1 MKLFSKILIANRGEI
16 AARII
21 RSLKGMGIRTVAVFS
36 ENDRDALFVRMA
48 DESYFLS
55 GDTLSSTYL
64 DHDKIVKIA
73 QIAGAEAVHP
83 GYGFLSENAL
93 FAERLAAAGINFI
106 GPSPQVI
113 RLMGDKKQARQTAR
127 DLHIPLI
134 EGMEGKAEEILARK
148 EDFQYPI
155 LLKAAAGG
163 GGKAMRIVYE
173 QEQLAEALETTSREA
188 VNYFG
193 SGELYAEK
201 FFGHARHIE
210 IQVIADHYGNIVIA
224 GERECSVQRRY
235 QKVIEETPSLFLSDE
250 TRISMFAASQ
260 KIVES
265 TGYTNAGTIEYL
277 VDEKNSY
284 YFLEMNTRIQVEH
297 AITEMVNGIDI
308 VAEQVLIAAGNP
320 LRITQADIIPA
331 GHSIEARLYA
341 EDPSRDFLPAPGRIF
356 AYQEPSFPDLRI
368 DSATD
373 KPFFID
379 PSYDPMIA
387 KLIVHGHDRDEAIQ
401 LLSSALRQMVVLG
414 TSTNREL
421 LLAILK
427 DQEFGKNLI
436 HTNWLEAKSAKLLAD
451 LETERNILRDAEVIA
466 LWLAY
471 TIFGKTKSGQKN
483 IWENAGNW
491 HSLQMKTFRLREM
504 LFQLIIRENR
514 NGKIRFAIGS
524 DEYRLVLKSIDASQ
538 IMIELDG
545 KWLSGHVI
553 AGFQSE
559 DIVLSHGLEFKISP
573 LDFLPEEPYLKR
585 ENETKDSGN
594 LSVRSPMH
602 GKLVKLMVSE
612 GSRVKKGEHLF
623 TLDAMKVENKVLSPA
638 DACVKSVKASA
649 GEQLK
654 LNQIVIEL
662 DECRNQ

>member
-1 MKLFSKILIANRGEI
+1 
-16 AARII
+16 
-21 RSLKGMGIRTVAVFS
+21 MGIRTVAVFS
-36 ENDRDALFVRMA
+36 ENDRNALFVRMA
-48 DESYFLS
+48 DESYLLS

-93 FAERLAAAGINFI
+93 FAEKLAVAGINFI

-113 RLMGDKKQARQTAR
+113 RLMGDKKQARKTAR
-127 DLHIPLI
+127 ELKIPLI

-148 EDFQYPI
+148 DGFQYPI

-163 GGKAMRIVYE
+163 GGKAMRIVMDP
-173 QEQLAEALETTSREA
+173 EQLQEALETTSREA
-188 VNYFG
+188 MNYFG
-193 SGELYAEK
+193 SGELYAER
-201 FFGHARHIE
+201 FFGQARHIE
-210 IQVIADHYGNIVIA
+210 IQVLADHYGNIVIA

-260 KIVES
+260 KIVDS

-277 VDEKNSY
+277 VDEENNF

-320 LRITQADIIPA
+320 LRITQADIRPE

-341 EDPSRDFLPAPGRIF
+341 EDPSRSFLPAPGHIF
-356 AYQEPSFPDLRI
+356 AYEEPSFPGLRI

-373 KPFFID
+373 RPFFID

-387 KLIVHGHDRDEAIQ
+387 KLIVHGHDRDESIQ

-427 DQEFGKNLI
+427 NQEFGKNRI
-436 HTNWLEAKSAKLLAD
+436 HTNWLEAQSEKLLAG
-451 LETERNILRDAEVIA
+451 LETDRNILSDVEVIA

-471 TIFGKTKSGQKN
+471 TIFGKTKSGQKG
-483 IWENAGNW
+483 IWEKAGNW
-491 HSLQMKTFRLREM
+491 HSLQLKTVRFREK
-504 LFQLIIRENR
+504 LFQIIIRENR
-514 NGKIRFAIGS
+514 NGKLRFAIGS
-524 DEYRLVLKSIDASQ
+524 DEYPLVLKSTDASR

-545 KWLSGHVI
+545 RWLSGHVI

-559 DIVLSHGLEFKISP
+559 DLVLYNGVEFKIYP
-573 LDFLPEEPYLKR
+573 LDFLPEEPYLNR
-585 ENETKDSGN
+585 ENETKDSGS
-594 LSVRSPMH
+594 LMVRSPMH
-602 GKLVKLMVSE
+602 GKLVKIMVSV
-612 GSRVKKGEHLF
+612 GSRVKIGDHLF
-623 TLDAMKVENKVLSPA
+623 TLDAMKVENKILSPA
-638 DACVKSVKASA
+638 DACVKSVNASA

-654 LNQIVIEL
+654 LNQLVIEL